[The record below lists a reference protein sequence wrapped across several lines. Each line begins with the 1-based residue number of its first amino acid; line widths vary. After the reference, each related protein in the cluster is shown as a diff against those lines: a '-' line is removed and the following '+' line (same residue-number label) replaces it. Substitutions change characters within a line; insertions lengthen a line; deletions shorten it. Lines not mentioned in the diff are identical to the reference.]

1 MYAKKKEILK
11 EIIKTIN
18 DQMDD
23 DKVEKFANLILRLFE
38 YEDKDI

>member
-1 MYAKKKEILK
+1 MYAKKKEILI

-23 DKVEKFANLILRLFE
+23 DKVKKFANLILRLFE
-38 YEDKDI
+38 KEGA